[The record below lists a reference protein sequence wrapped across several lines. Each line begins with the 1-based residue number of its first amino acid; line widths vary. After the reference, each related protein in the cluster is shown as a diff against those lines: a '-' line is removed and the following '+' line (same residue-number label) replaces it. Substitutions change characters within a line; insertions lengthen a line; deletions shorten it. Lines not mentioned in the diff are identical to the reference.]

1 MLIGGEIIRTMGPEA
16 DVRDRKKLD
25 RLLLSIADG
34 NREALGELYGCARGA
49 VYGLALSILK
59 NSQDAQDITQDTF
72 VKIWESAGYYRSMG
86 SPMAWI
92 LTIARNLSRM
102 RLRVYSHMAEFAQEQ
117 WDAIPA
123 GSSAVTVEDRVVL
136 QTVLAAL
143 EDQERQVVLLHAASG
158 LKFREIA
165 ALMEQPVNTILS
177 RYHRAIKKMSAQ
189 LKGDVPL

>member
-1 MLIGGEIIRTMGPEA
+1 MLIGGAIIQTMEQVTE
-16 DVRDRKKLD
+16 VRDRRELD
-25 RLLLSIADG
+25 RLLLSIAAG
-34 NREALGELYGCARGA
+34 NKEALGELYCCARGA
-49 VYGLALSILK
+49 VYGLSLSILK
-59 NSQDAQDITQDTF
+59 NAQDAQDITQDTF
-72 VKIWESAGYYRSMG
+72 VKIWENVGYYKPVG

-102 RLRVYSHMAEFAQEQ
+102 RLRKFSRIGEFTQEE

-123 GSSAVTVEDRVVL
+123 DSSTVTVEDRVVL
-136 QTVLAAL
+136 QTALAVL

-165 ALMEQPVNTILS
+165 ALLEQPVNTVLS
-177 RYHRAIKKMSAQ
+177 KYHRAIKKMSAQ